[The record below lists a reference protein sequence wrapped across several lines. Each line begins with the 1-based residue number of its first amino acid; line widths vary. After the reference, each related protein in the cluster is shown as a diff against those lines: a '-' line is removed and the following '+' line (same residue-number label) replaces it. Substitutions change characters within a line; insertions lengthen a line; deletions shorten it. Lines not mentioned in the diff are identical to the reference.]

1 MDVSKKR
8 QLIFDVGAH
17 NGDDT
22 EFYLGKGFDVV
33 AVEANPYLVRGLT
46 ERFSSAITQ
55 KRLTIVERAIVRGP
69 EKELPFYINLEKDDW
84 SSVRESWAVK
94 DGMAIETVR
103 ARTVRLNELF
113 RKYGVP
119 HFLKVDIEGGDE
131 AVARS
136 LIDVPALPEYVSFE
150 IHNPIILAILA
161 TVGYTEF
168 QLVNQ
173 WFNGFITPLAESHEG
188 DNYWPE
194 AGGFGSFHSGLFG
207 QDLPADEWLSLD
219 ETMALFVANQAARKS
234 GLMKTSWWDVHA
246 RFSPGQA
253 TS

>member
-1 MDVSKKR
+1 MVRSR
-8 QLIFDVGAH
+8 PIIFDIGAH

-33 AVEANPYLVRGLT
+33 AVEANPHLVRVLT
-46 ERFSSAITQ
+46 ERFASEIRQ
-55 KRLTIVERAIVRGP
+55 KRLTVIERAIVRGP
-69 EKELPFYINLEKDDW
+69 EKEVSFDINVDKDDW

-103 ARTVRLNELF
+103 VRTVRLAELF
-113 RKYGVP
+113 RKFGVP

-136 LIDVPALPEYVSFE
+136 LSDVPTLPEYVSFE
-150 IHNPIILAILA
+150 MHDPIILAILA
-161 TVGYTEF
+161 TAGYSEF

-188 DNYWPE
+188 ENYWPQ

-207 QDLPADEWLSLD
+207 RDLPHDDWLSLE
-219 ETMALFVANQAARKS
+219 ETIGLFVANQSARKS
-234 GLMKTSWWDVHA
+234 GLMKTSWWDLHA
-246 RFSPGQA
+246 RLESSG
-253 TS
+253 SNE